1 MLKLLQAGN
10 LLCAGVFIIRAGFPS
25 PLLRSTHMY
34 NMRARKFH
42 TFGSLDPLQHPR
54 LAAKLRKRLDVESR
68 SVPQAELEPRRRDA
82 EETDLGEGPE
92 SDEVLTKS
100 WRVLQDF
107 SNAKLQRS
115 KVRVFIFFDRCFLCG
130 FPLEFPASFQLGCP
144 DGQGIWT
151 ANWFKNC
158 DRGDKYLGH

>member
-1 MLKLLQAGN
+1 MLKLLHAGN

-25 PLLRSTHMY
+25 PLLRSTHMLY

-42 TFGSLDPLQHPR
+42 TFGSLDSLQHPR

-115 KVRVFIFFDRCFLCG
+115 KVRVFIFFR
-130 FPLEFPASFQLGCP
+130 
-144 DGQGIWT
+144 
-151 ANWFKNC
+151 
-158 DRGDKYLGH
+158 

>member
-1 MLKLLQAGN
+1 MLKLLHAGN

-34 NMRARKFH
+34 KMRARKFH

-92 SDEVLTKS
+92 K
-100 WRVLQDF
+100 
-107 SNAKLQRS
+107 
-115 KVRVFIFFDRCFLCG
+115 
-130 FPLEFPASFQLGCP
+130 
-144 DGQGIWT
+144 
-151 ANWFKNC
+151 
-158 DRGDKYLGH
+158 

>member
-1 MLKLLQAGN
+1 ML
-10 LLCAGVFIIRAGFPS
+10 
-25 PLLRSTHMY
+25 Y

-42 TFGSLDPLQHPR
+42 TFGSLDSLQHPR

-115 KVRVFIFFDRCFLCG
+115 KVRVFIFFR
-130 FPLEFPASFQLGCP
+130 
-144 DGQGIWT
+144 
-151 ANWFKNC
+151 
-158 DRGDKYLGH
+158 

>member
-1 MLKLLQAGN
+1 MVCHLRCLRICILLLLPSVRSYDYEIDEAGIPILWEPQKG
-10 LLCAGVFIIRAGFPS
+10 LLFS
-25 PLLRSTHMY
+25 PDGDKKTLGEMSD
-34 NMRARKFH
+34 
-42 TFGSLDPLQHPR
+42 SLQHPR

-115 KVRVFIFFDRCFLCG
+115 KVRVFIFFR
-130 FPLEFPASFQLGCP
+130 
-144 DGQGIWT
+144 
-151 ANWFKNC
+151 
-158 DRGDKYLGH
+158 